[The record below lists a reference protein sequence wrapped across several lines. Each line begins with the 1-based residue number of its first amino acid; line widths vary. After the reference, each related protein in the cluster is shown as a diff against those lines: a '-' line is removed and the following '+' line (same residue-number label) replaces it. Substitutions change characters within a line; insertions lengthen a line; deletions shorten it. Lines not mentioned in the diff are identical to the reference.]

1 MEVDLELY
9 REEVVIS
16 ENPLI
21 RLSVIEVAPEEP
33 IGTIVMIHG
42 FGGHAIQWQNQ
53 LKAFADS
60 YRVIAP
66 DMRGHRHSDAPNS
79 RYDMAD
85 IQHDLDTLLDRLNVQ
100 TPFVLM
106 GHSFGGAIVTEFA
119 HRRPE
124 LVSHLILIATTGEY
138 RLAAPGA
145 QLLSLPLT
153 VLRPL
158 QRLIGK
164 QFHAKAHVLKH
175 MYQHAMRHWNGWSMF
190 RNLRMPVL
198 VIRGD
203 RDQVYPTAEFEQV
216 AKSIPHAEDVNV
228 GVSSHMVML
237 ERAEAVTRSI
247 ERFLGEQTGRSWR
260 ESPARVASRTLRLAH
275 DRPWIRH
282 YEKGVP
288 ETLGF
293 PRRPLFRLL
302 RSAARRHGRRPAIQ
316 FDTRQLSYTEL
327 DNEVNR
333 LGNALRSLG
342 VQKETRVMILM
353 PNCPQFVIAYYA
365 VLKAGGIVVSSSPT
379 NSRQELRRQIEDS
392 QTEVLITLTL
402 FQKMVREELLRP
414 PLKAVVYANIKD
426 YLAPHRRVLFTL
438 QRELKDGHRL
448 DDDLRKDEFPW
459 MPLIRRHPTTPPK
472 IEVRYDDLAVIQY
485 TGGTTDQPKGV
496 MLTHYALLAN
506 TLQTRHWV
514 TGLREGHERVM
525 AVLPFSH
532 VYGMTAAMN
541 VAIAL
546 GSCMIILS
554 NFATM
559 EVLAKI
565 KAHRPTLFPGV
576 PTMYMAINQAPK
588 VRSFGISSIK
598 ACISGAAP
606 LPVEVQESFEKL
618 TRGRLV
624 EGYGLTEAGPVTHA
638 NPLNG
643 LRKIG
648 TIGIPLPGTD
658 ARIVSLADGTPLGVG
673 QIGEL
678 AVTGPQIMNGYW
690 GMGEETD
697 RVLTADGWLLT
708 GDVARMDGEGYFQII
723 ARKKE
728 MILAGQY
735 QVYPR
740 DVEEVLYEH
749 PGVKEV
755 AVVGLKRPATPDQ
768 RIKAYVVLQRGS
780 KLSKEELIAFC
791 KRRLEEYA
799 VPWDI
804 EFRDELPKSFI
815 GKVLRRLLVE
825 EENRTHPT
833 EITHTDPQG
842 SSAVESA

>member
-9 REEVVIS
+9 REEVVLS
-16 ENPLI
+16 ENPLM
-21 RLSVIEVAPEEP
+21 RMSVIEVAPEEP
-33 IGTIVMIHG
+33 VGTILMIHG
-42 FGGHAIQWQNQ
+42 FGGHAMQWQNQ
-53 LKAFADS
+53 LKTFADR

-66 DMRGHRHSDAPNS
+66 DLRGHRHSDAPYS
-79 RYDMAD
+79 RYDMAEIQQD
-85 IQHDLDTLLDRLNVQ
+85 IDTLLDRLNVT

-124 LVSHLILIATTGEY
+124 AISHLILIATTGEY
-138 RLAAPGA
+138 RLAAPAA

-153 VLRPL
+153 ALRPIR
-158 QRLIGK
+158 RLFGK
-164 QFHAKAHVLKH
+164 QFHAKAHVLKF
-175 MYQHAMRHWNGWSMF
+175 MYQHTMRHWNGWSMF
-190 RNLRMPVL
+190 RDLRMPVL

-203 RDQVYPTAEFEQV
+203 RDQVYPTAVFEQV
-216 AKSIPHAEDVNV
+216 AKSIPNAEDVNV

-237 ERAEAVTRSI
+237 ERADAVTRSI

-260 ESPARVASRTLRLAH
+260 EASARTASRTLRLAH
-275 DRPWIRH
+275 DRPWIRQ

-302 RSAARRHGRRPAIQ
+302 RSAARRYWLRPAIQ
-316 FDTRQLSYTEL
+316 FDTRRISYLEL

-379 NSRQELRRQIEDS
+379 NSRTELRRQIEDS
-392 QTEVLITLTL
+392 HAEVLITLTL
-402 FQKMVREELLRP
+402 FQEMVREKLLRP
-414 PLKAVVYANIKD
+414 PLRAVLYTNIKD
-426 YLAPHRRVLFTL
+426 YLVPHRRMLFTMR
-438 QRELKDGHRL
+438 RELKEGHRL
-448 DDDLRKDEFPW
+448 DDDLRKDEYLW
-459 MPLIRRHPTTPPK
+459 LPLIRRHPATPPK
-472 IEVRYDDLAVIQY
+472 IEVKHDDIAVIQY

-514 TGLREGHERVM
+514 TGLREGHERVL

-541 VAIAL
+541 VAISL
-546 GSCMIILS
+546 GGCMIILPT
-554 NFATM
+554 FATL
-559 EVLAKI
+559 EVLATI
-565 KAHRPTLFPGV
+565 KKYRPTLFPGV

-588 VRSFGISSIK
+588 VRSYGISSIK

-638 NPLNG
+638 NPLHG
-643 LRKIG
+643 LRKVG
-648 TIGIPLPGTD
+648 TIGIPVPGTD
-658 ARIVSLADGTPLGVG
+658 ARIVSLADGTTTLPAG

-678 AVTGPQIMNGYW
+678 AVSGPQIMRGYW
-690 GMGEETD
+690 GRGEETD

-708 GDVARMDGEGYFQII
+708 GDVARMDEEGYFQII

-755 AVVGLKRPATPDQ
+755 AVVGLKRPEMPDQ

-825 EENRTHPT
+825 ADGVKSEV
-833 EITHTDPQG
+833 
-842 SSAVESA
+842 SAEA

>member
-42 FGGHAIQWQNQ
+42 FGGQAMQWTNQ
-53 LKAFADS
+53 LKAFADR

-66 DMRGHRHSDAPNS
+66 DLRGHRHSDAPYS
-79 RYDMAD
+79 RYDMAEY
-85 IQHDLDTLLDRLNVQ
+85 QSDLDILLERLNVKL
-100 TPFVLM
+100 PIILM

-124 LVSHLILIATTGEY
+124 AVSHLILIATTGEY
-138 RLAAPGA
+138 RLAEPAA

-153 VLRPL
+153 VLRPI
-158 QRLIGK
+158 QRVLAK
-164 QFHAKAHVLKH
+164 QFSARAHVLKAT
-175 MYQHAMRHWNGWSMF
+175 YQNNMKSWNGWSMF
-190 RNLRMPVL
+190 RNLRMPAL

-203 RDQVYPTAEFEQV
+203 RDQVYPTAVFEQV
-216 AKSIPHAEDVNV
+216 AKNIPDAEDVNV

-237 ERAEAVTRSI
+237 ERADAVTRTI
-247 ERFLGEQTGRSWR
+247 ERFLGEKTGRSWR
-260 ESPARVASRTLRLAH
+260 DQNTGGSRLVQE
-275 DRPWIRH
+275 RPWIRY

-302 RSAARRHGRRPAIQ
+302 RSAARRHGSRPAIQ
-316 FDTRQLSYTEL
+316 FDTRKITYSEL

-333 LGNALRSLG
+333 LANALRSLG
-342 VQKETRVMILM
+342 VQKETHVMILM

-365 VLKAGGIVVSSSPT
+365 ILKAGGIVVSSSPT
-379 NSRQELRRQIEDS
+379 NLRHELRRQIEDS
-392 QTEVLITLTL
+392 HVDVLITLTL
-402 FQKMVREELLRP
+402 FSAMVREDLHRP
-414 PLKAVVYANIKD
+414 PLRAVIFTNIKD
-426 YLAPHRRVLFTL
+426 YLTPRRKLLFTM
-438 QRELKDGHRL
+438 QRETKEGHQL
-448 DDDLRKDEFPW
+448 SDELHKDEYLW
-459 MPLIRRHPTTPPK
+459 MNLIRHHPTTPPK
-472 IEVRYDDLAVIQY
+472 IEVKHDDIAVIQY

-514 TGLREGHERVM
+514 TGLREGHERVL

-546 GSCMIILS
+546 GSCMIILPT
-554 NFATM
+554 FVTQD
-559 EVLAKI
+559 VLETI
-565 KAHRPTLFPGV
+565 KQHRPTLFPGV
-576 PTMYMAINQAPK
+576 PTMYMAINQASK
-588 VRSFGISSIK
+588 VRSYGISSVK

-606 LPVEVQESFEKL
+606 LPVEVQEAFEKL

-643 LRKIG
+643 LRKVG
-648 TIGIPLPGTD
+648 SIGIPLPGTD
-658 ARIVSLADGTPLGVG
+658 ARIVSLADDKTPLPPG

-678 AVTGPQIMNGYW
+678 AVTGPQIMRGYL

-697 RVLTADGWLLT
+697 KTLTADGWLLT
-708 GDVARMDGEGYFQII
+708 GDIARMDEEGYFQII
-723 ARKKE
+723 SRKKE

-755 AVVGLKRPATPDQ
+755 AVVGLKRPETPDQ
-768 RIKAYVVLQRGS
+768 RIKAYVVLRPGS
-780 KLSKEELIAFC
+780 KLAKDELIAFC
-791 KRRLEEYA
+791 KRRLDEYA

-825 EENRTHPT
+825 EE
-833 EITHTDPQG
+833 
-842 SSAVESA
+842 AVRDASVPS